1 MTVRERGLREARRV
15 AREVTKRWGIKRA
28 EDIRIEAIAKAEGL
42 RIVEGPLRGARGR
55 LSSGPRPVIRIA
67 DHTLTEGARRFT
79 IAHEFAHYILKHP
92 SHGPHGPCTARSNE
106 PPNPA
111 ERDHEAEANT
121 LASELL
127 LPRRL
132 VEPRCEGE
140 PTLAIPRS
148 IASEFVTSL
157 QASSI
162 RYVQLTKSH
171 CSVIYSERGSI
182 EWAPKS
188 HGFKTR
194 LQKGQNVPVGSVA
207 MECLHSTR
215 AGDDARRIDARV
227 WFDTKEQLEIIEHS
241 ALESDTG
248 GVITLLWVP
257 DLAAEKLWPR
267 SS

>member
-28 EDIRIEAIAKAEGL
+28 EDIRIEAIAQAEGL

-67 DHTLTEGARRFT
+67 DDTFTEGARRFT
-79 IAHEFAHYILKHP
+79 IAHELAHYILKHP
-92 SHGPHGPCTARSNE
+92 SHGRHGPCRPRTNE

-132 VEPRCEGE
+132 VSPRCEGV
-140 PTLAIPRS
+140 PTLAMPRG

-162 RYVQLTKSH
+162 RYVEITKS
-171 CSVIYSERGSI
+171 R
-182 EWAPKS
+182 
-188 HGFKTR
+188 
-194 LQKGQNVPVGSVA
+194 
-207 MECLHSTR
+207 
-215 AGDDARRIDARV
+215 
-227 WFDTKEQLEIIEHS
+227 
-241 ALESDTG
+241 
-248 GVITLLWVP
+248 
-257 DLAAEKLWPR
+257 
-267 SS
+267 